1 MSENQI
7 RHLLKRVTAELHE
20 TRQRL
25 QRVQDDQ
32 TEPIAIVGMA
42 CRFPGGVRSP
52 EDLWRLVA
60 DGTDAIAEFPGDRG
74 WDVEGLYD
82 PDPDRPGKTYTRH
95 GGFLDGIADFDAEFF
110 GISPREALATDPQQR
125 LLLESAWEAF
135 ERAGIDVSTLKGSRT
150 GVFAGMNGQD
160 YAARLPE
167 VPEAV
172 DGYLSI
178 GNAASVAS
186 GRIAYSFG
194 FEGPAVTV
202 DTACSSSLVALHLA
216 VQSLRSGESDLALA
230 GGVTVMTSPIG
241 FVEFSRQR
249 GLAPDGRVKAF
260 ARAADGT
267 GWAEGVGFLL
277 VERLS
282 DARRLGHRVLAV
294 VRGSAVN
301 QDGASN
307 GLTAPNGPSQQR
319 VIRQALAS
327 AGLSVSEV
335 DLVEAH
341 GTGTTL
347 GDPIEAQALL
357 ATYGRGRPVGRPLW
371 LGSLKSNIGHTQAAA
386 GVAGVIKVVQA
397 IRHGVLPATLHV
409 DEPSPFVEW
418 SAGSVELLVEAR
430 EWPVSGG
437 PRRAGVSAFGVSG
450 TNAHVII
457 EQAPDEPGPAG
468 LVPAGVGGS
477 EVDAGVVGDVA
488 GSELVAGSASVG
500 GVVPWVVSGRSV
512 AGLRGQAGRLAGFV
526 GSDPGLGVG
535 DVGFSLARGRGV
547 LEERAVVV
555 GAGRGELVAG
565 LEALASGDSVAGVVS
580 GRAGGGLGFLFTGQG
595 SQRVGM
601 GRELY
606 GRFGVFA
613 AAFDEVVAEL
623 DRELS
628 GVLQECGVG
637 SVREVVFGE
646 GGVLDR
652 TLLDR
657 TVFAQAGLFAVQV
670 GLFRLLGS
678 WGVVPDFV
686 VGHSVGEVSAAYV
699 AGVWS
704 LGDAVRVV
712 AARGRLMQALPVGG
726 AMVAIEASE
735 REVLEALAGLDS
747 ADIAAP
753 ANSAGSGGVG
763 VAAVNGPSS
772 VVVSGDED
780 LVSSVVEG
788 FVGRGRRVR
797 RLVVSHAFHSARM
810 EPMLAD
816 FRRVLERVVF
826 AEPRVGV
833 VSALSG
839 RLVVGGELGEVD
851 YWVRQ
856 VREPVRFADAVGVLD
871 AAGVTTFV
879 ELGPDGVLSAM
890 ARQSLPEGEG
900 AGPYVLVPVLRKD
913 RSEEV
918 TALLALGHA
927 FVHGSSIDWEAVF
940 PGARRVDLPTYAF
953 QRQRYWLEPDLR
965 GAGDAT
971 GLGLGAAD
979 HPLLGGAIG
988 LADADAVV
996 LTGRL
1001 SLKSHPW
1008 LADHAVAGTVLVPGT
1023 AFVELAIRAGD
1034 EVGLDTLEELV
1045 IETPLVL
1052 PEGGAVH
1059 VQVSVGAPDGEG
1071 GRVVAIHSRPE
1082 DAQGEA
1088 EWTRH
1093 AGGRVVPGSRN
1104 DDFSLAEWPPVDAT
1118 ALDVTDFYPAL
1129 AGAGLDYGPAFQGVR
1144 AAWRQGETLLA
1155 EVSLADGEREDA
1167 ARFGVHPALL
1177 DAALHVAAHDTL
1189 SATPAGGNRLPF
1201 AWQGVRLHASGASV
1215 VRVRLTPIG
1224 AEEWTIQVTDATGAP
1239 VASVERLRSR
1249 LIEAGRLREARS
1261 VSRDSLF
1268 QVGWIEPPAVD
1279 HADTPDAHDFSDVVV
1294 ISGTVDPDPSAG
1306 VAPVVHEV
1314 TNRVL
1319 AELRRWLGEER
1330 AASARAIVVTRNAVS
1345 VSRKETVDPRAAAV
1359 WGLVRSAQSE
1369 QPGRIVLIDADRD
1382 LGAEA
1387 VPLLAAGEP
1396 QLAVR
1401 GERILVP
1408 RLERVTDPE
1417 AEAVPLNPEG
1427 TVLITGGTGGLGGLL
1442 ARHVVTEHGARHL
1455 ILTSRRGA
1463 WAPGAAEL
1471 RDELAGLGARVDIV
1485 AGDVADRAFVER
1497 VLAAIPAEHPLT
1509 AVVHTAGIVDDGVID
1524 SLTPERVDAVL
1535 RPKVDA
1541 AWNLHEL
1548 TRDHDLAWFVLY
1560 SSVAGVLGSAGQ
1572 ASYAAANTF
1581 LDALAEH
1588 RRGAGLPALSL
1599 AWGLWERSTGV
1610 TAHLTGVDRARAAR
1624 GGVRPLPTE
1633 EGLELFDAALRLG
1646 PAALVPAA
1654 LDLNAVRAAEEIPP
1668 LLRGLV
1674 RPSRRA
1680 ARYEAAGSPL
1690 ARRLAGLTGEQRD
1703 ELLLNLVR
1711 TEAAAVLGAGAEA
1724 VQARRAFGDL
1734 GLDSL
1739 TAVEL
1744 RNRLNT
1750 ATGLRLPATL
1760 TFDHPTPFALAGYLR
1775 GELEGRA
1782 GKEPA
1787 VQAVPAP
1794 AAEDAIAIVGMACR
1808 LPGGV
1813 GSPDDLWRLVASG
1826 GDAISEFPSDRGWDL
1841 EALFDADPAHPGT
1854 SYTRHGGFLH
1864 EAADFDAE
1872 FFGISPREALATDPQ
1887 QRLLLET
1894 AWEAF
1899 EGAGIDPAVLR
1910 GSRTGVFTGVMYH
1923 DYAPRVGE
1931 APAPLEGYLAN
1942 GNAGSVASGRIAY
1955 SFGFEGPAVTVDTA
1969 CSSSLVALHL
1979 AVQSLR
1985 SGESDLALAGG
1996 VAVMASPAVFVEF
2009 SRQRGLAADGRC
2021 KAYAGAADGTGWA
2034 EGVTLLLV
2042 ERLAD
2047 ARRLGHEVL
2056 AVVRGTA
2063 VNQDGA
2069 SNGLTAPNGPS
2080 QQRVIRQALANARLT
2095 PAEVD
2100 AVEGHGTGT
2109 TLGDPI
2115 EAQAL
2120 IAAYGQD
2127 RPGERPLW
2135 LGSLKSNIGH
2145 TQAAAGAAGI
2155 IKMVQ
2160 AIRHGVL
2167 PRTLH
2172 VDEPSPHVDWSAG
2185 AVELLTE
2192 AREWPDTGAPR
2203 RAGVSAFGVS
2213 GTNAHVIIEQA
2224 PRDEA
2229 APARTEQVSPG
2240 AVTPAPTEEV
2250 PVGDVTPVQVGRTPS
2265 TEAAP
2270 ARAEPHG
2277 GPLPWTV
2284 SGRTPEAL
2292 HAQAAR
2298 LADHIEGPDDPAGS
2312 GAPAPGQTGTPAL
2325 APDPRDVGLSL
2336 ATTRSAFEHRAVVI
2350 ADDGDGLVSGLR
2362 ALAAGTSSPKVV
2374 RGVADAGGK
2383 VVFVFP
2389 GQGSQWTGMA
2399 VELLDTAPV
2408 FARRLADC
2416 AEALSP
2422 YVDWSPAEVLR
2433 GVPGAPEQDRV
2444 DVVQPLLWA
2453 VMVSLA
2459 ALWESYGVRPAAVV
2473 GHSQGEIAAA
2483 CVAGALSLEDA
2494 ARVVAL
2500 RSRAILAL
2508 AGSGAM
2514 ASVALPPDEVE
2525 TGISGSAGRVSVA
2538 AVNGPTQVVIS
2549 GDPDAVTALVDGYKA
2564 EDVRARIIPVDYA
2577 SHSAHVERIQADV
2590 REALA
2595 SIRPRPGD
2603 VPILSTV
2610 TGDWIGTT
2618 PMDADYWYTNLR
2630 ERVRF
2635 EEATR
2640 VLAEQGH
2647 DVFIEISPHPVL
2659 TSGIQE
2665 TLDAVAPGAAVAG
2678 SLRREQG
2685 GLDRFLTSLAEVYV
2699 RGVPV
2704 DWRVAYP
2711 GARRVPL
2718 PTYSFRRRRFWL
2730 DAAPAGGRPVQET
2743 PVVEPATRSIT
2754 TLAGAE
2760 LDEALV
2766 ELVRT
2771 ESAVVLG
2778 HDGASAIDLGKA
2790 FRELGLD
2797 SLTAVDL
2804 RNRLGAATGLQLPA
2818 TLVFDYPT
2826 PAAIAGYLRNELSS
2840 PGEAV
2845 RFPSA
2850 SASLDYLETVF
2861 SSGTED
2867 TPEHAELLTRMRA
2880 LLDRWGTSAPPT
2892 VAGVDLDS
2900 ATDEELFRLLD
2911 HDIDS
2916 L

>member
-1 MSENQI
+1 MSEDQI

-42 CRFPGGVRSP
+42 CRFPGGVNSP
-52 EDLWRLVA
+52 RDLWDLVA
-60 DGTDAIAEFPGDRG
+60 EGRDAVSEFPSDRG
-74 WDVEGLYD
+74 WDLEGLYD
-82 PDPDRPGKTYTRH
+82 PDPDRPGRTYTRH

-125 LLLESAWEAF
+125 LLLESAWETF
-135 ERAGIDVSTLKGSRT
+135 ERAGIDVSTLRGSRT

-230 GGVTVMTSPIG
+230 GGVTVMTSPVG

-282 DARRLGHRVLAV
+282 DARRLGHGVLAV

-319 VIRQALAS
+319 VIRQALAG
-327 AGLSVSEV
+327 AGLSASEV

-357 ATYGRGRPVGRPLW
+357 ATYGQGRPVGRPLW
-371 LGSLKSNIGHTQAAA
+371 LGSVKSNIGHTQAAA

-397 IRHGVLPATLHV
+397 IRHGVLPGTLHV
-409 DEPSPFVEW
+409 DEPSPHVDW
-418 SAGSVELLVEAR
+418 SGGSVELLTEAR
-430 EWPVSGG
+430 EWPGSGG
-437 PRRAGVSAFGVSG
+437 VRRAGVSAFGVSG

-457 EQAPDEPGPAG
+457 EQAPEEP
-468 LVPAGVGGS
+468 VSGGS
-477 EVDAGVVGDVA
+477 V
-488 GSELVAGSASVG
+488 SVG

-512 AGLRGQAGRLAGFV
+512 AGLRDQAARLAEFV
-526 GSDPGLGVG
+526 KAGSHLQLG
-535 DVGFSLARGRGV
+535 DVGYSLARGRGV

-555 GAGRGELVAG
+555 AADVVDLVAG
-565 LEALASGDSVAGVVS
+565 LEALAAGEASSQVVQ
-580 GRAGGGLGFLFTGQG
+580 GRAGGGLAYLFTGQG
-595 SQRVGM
+595 SQREGM

-606 GRFGVFA
+606 GRFPVFA

-623 DRELS
+623 DRHLD
-628 GVLQECGVG
+628 GV
-637 SVREVVFGE
+637 SVREVVFGAS
-646 GGVLDR
+646 G
-652 TLLDR
+652 LLDR
-657 TVFAQAGLFAVQV
+657 TVFTQSGLFAVQV
-670 GLFRLLGS
+670 GLFRLLES
-678 WGVVPDFV
+678 WGVAPDYLA
-686 VGHSVGEVSAAYV
+686 GHSIGEVSGAYL

-704 LGDAVRVV
+704 LEDAAKVV
-712 AARGRLMQALPVGG
+712 AARGRLMQGLPSGG
-726 AMVAIEASE
+726 AMAAIEASE
-735 REVLEALAGLDS
+735 HEVLDALPDTSRIG
-747 ADIAAP
+747 I
-753 ANSAGSGGVG
+753 
-763 VAAVNGPSS
+763 AAVNGPSA

-780 LVSSVVEG
+780 LVAAVVDG
-788 FVGRGRRVR
+788 FARQGRRVR
-797 RLVVSHAFHSARM
+797 RLSVSHAFHSARM
-810 EPMLAD
+810 EPMLDD
-816 FRRVLERVVF
+816 FRQVLAEVTF
-826 AEPRVGV
+826 NEPRIPL
-833 VSALSG
+833 VSTLTG
-839 RLVVGGELGEVD
+839 RLATGQELGDPE

-856 VREPVRFADAVGVLD
+856 VREPVRFADAVSTLD
-871 AAGVTTFV
+871 AAGVTTFL

-890 ARQSLPEGEG
+890 ARQSLPERDDAE
-900 AGPYVLVPVLRKD
+900 PHVLIPLLRKD
-913 RSEEV
+913 RPEEV
-918 TALLALGHA
+918 TAFLALGQAHI
-927 FVHGSSIDWEAVF
+927 HGSPIDWETVF
-940 PGARRVDLPTYAF
+940 PGANRVDLPTYAF
-953 QRQRYWLEPDLR
+953 QRQRYWLDASPA
-965 GAGDAT
+965 GAADAS

-988 LADADAVV
+988 LADADAVL

-1001 SLKSHPW
+1001 SLRSHPW
-1008 LADHAVAGTVLVPGT
+1008 LADHAIAGTVVVPGT

-1034 EVGLDTLEELV
+1034 EVGAEALDELV

-1052 PEGGAVH
+1052 PERGAVH
-1059 VQVSVGAPDGEG
+1059 IQVSVGARDDDG
-1071 GRVVAIHSRPE
+1071 GRAVAIHSRPE
-1082 DAQGEA
+1082 NFSPENSRPENGQGDTGWTKHA
-1088 EWTRH
+1088 E
-1093 AGGRVVPGSRN
+1093 GRVVPGSREEA
-1104 DDFSLAEWPPVDAT
+1104 SGLAEWPPADAV
-1118 ALDVTDFYPAL
+1118 ALDVADFYRTL

-1177 DAALHVAAHDTL
+1177 DAALHVAAYETL
-1189 SATPAGGNRLPF
+1189 PDTPAGGNRLPF
-1201 AWQGVRLHASGASV
+1201 AWRGVRLHASGASA
-1215 VRVRLTPIG
+1215 VRVRLTPAG
-1224 AEEWTIQVTDATGAP
+1224 AEEWAIQVADATGAP
-1239 VASVERLRSR
+1239 VASVEGLRSR
-1249 LIEAGRLREARS
+1249 LIEADRLREARS
-1261 VSRDSLF
+1261 ASRDSLF
-1268 QVGWIEPPAVD
+1268 QVGWVEPP
-1279 HADTPDAHDFSDVVV
+1279 TEENTSDAPEVSEVVV
-1294 ISGTVDPDPSAG
+1294 ISGVADPGPSAG
-1306 VAPVVHEV
+1306 VPAAVHEV

-1330 AASARAIVVTRNAVS
+1330 PASARAIVVTRNAVA
-1345 VSRKETVDPRAAAV
+1345 VSAEETVDPRSAAV

-1369 QPGRIVLIDADRD
+1369 QPGRIVLVDGDRD

-1387 VPLLAAGEP
+1387 VRSLAAGEPQLAAGELQPAAGEP

-1408 RLERVTDPE
+1408 RLVRATGP
-1417 AEAVPLNPEG
+1417 AAGAVPLDPEG

-1455 ILTSRRGA
+1455 VLTSRRGA

-1471 RDELAGLGARVDIV
+1471 RDELAELGARVDIV
-1485 AGDVADRAFVER
+1485 AGDVADRAFLEG
-1497 VLAAIPAEHPLT
+1497 VLAAIPAGHPLT
-1509 AVVHTAGIVDDGVID
+1509 AVVHTAGVVDDGVVG
-1524 SLTPERVDAVL
+1524 SLTAERVGAVL

-1541 AWNLHEL
+1541 AWHLHEL

-1588 RRGAGLPALSL
+1588 RRSEGLPALSL
-1599 AWGLWERSTGV
+1599 AWGLWEQRTGV
-1610 TAHLTGVDRARAAR
+1610 TAHLTDLDRARAAR
-1624 GGVRPLPTE
+1624 GGVRPLPTA

-1646 PAALVPAA
+1646 SPVLVPAA
-1654 LDLNAVRAAEEIPP
+1654 LDLPAVRGAEEIPP

-1674 RPSRRA
+1674 RPSRRVARDA
-1680 ARYEAAGSPL
+1680 AEGSPL
-1690 ARRLAGLTGEQRD
+1690 VRRLAGLTGERRE
-1703 ELLLNLVR
+1703 ELLLDLVR
-1711 TEAAAVLGAGAEA
+1711 TEAAAVLGAGVE
-1724 VQARRAFGDL
+1724 VVRARRAFGDL

-1744 RNRLNT
+1744 RNRLNA

-1760 TFDHPTPFALAGYLR
+1760 TFDHPTPSALAGYLQ
-1775 GELEGRA
+1775 
-1782 GKEPA
+1782 GKLGGKHEK
-1787 VQAVPAP
+1787 
-1794 AAEDAIAIVGMACR
+1794 AAETVSAPVAGDAIAIVGMACR
-1808 LPGGV
+1808 LPGGI

-1826 GDAISEFPSDRGWDL
+1826 GDAISEFPADRGWDL
-1841 EALFDADPAHPGT
+1841 ETLFDADPAHPGT

-1894 AWEAF
+1894 AWEAL
-1899 EGAGIDPAVLR
+1899 EGAGIDPATLR

-1996 VAVMASPAVFVEF
+1996 VAVMASPSVFVEF

-2080 QQRVIRQALANARLT
+2080 QQRVIRQALANAGLA
-2095 PAEVD
+2095 PSEVD

-2192 AREWPDTGAPR
+2192 AREWPDTGVPR

-2224 PRDEA
+2224 PPGETAPAHRIEPIPPSETAHVRAEGDPSSEA
-2229 APARTEQVSPG
+2229 APAGV
-2240 AVTPAPTEEV
+2240 
-2250 PVGDVTPVQVGRTPS
+2250 
-2265 TEAAP
+2265 
-2270 ARAEPHG
+2270 EPYG
-2277 GPLPWTV
+2277 GPLLWTV

-2298 LADHIEGPDDPAGS
+2298 LAAFVGDSDEARIVEDPSALGNLSKTGVVEGPDETGAGVAA
-2312 GAPAPGQTGTPAL
+2312 GPDRKVAADLDRKVVAD
-2325 APDPRDVGLSL
+2325 PDPRDVGLSL
-2336 ATTRSAFEHRAVVI
+2336 ATTRSAFEHRAVVL
-2350 ADDGDGLVSGLR
+2350 ATDDSSDSEGDGDGGGLVAGLR
-2362 ALAAGTSSPKVV
+2362 ALAAGTSSPRVV
-2374 RGVADAGGK
+2374 RGVADADGK

-2389 GQGSQWTGMA
+2389 GQGSQWAGMA

-2408 FARRLADC
+2408 FARRLAAC
-2416 AEALSP
+2416 EEALSP

-2433 GVPGAPEQDRV
+2433 GVPGAPERDRV

-2483 CVAGALSLEDA
+2483 CVAGTLSLEDA

-2525 TGISGSAGRVSVA
+2525 ARIAGPAGRVSVA
-2538 AVNGPTQVVIS
+2538 AVNGPSQVVIS
-2549 GDPDAVTALVDGYKA
+2549 GDPDTVAGLVDDYKA
-2564 EDVRARIIPVDYA
+2564 GGVRARLVPVDYA
-2577 SHSAHVERIQADV
+2577 SHSAHVERIRAELG
-2590 REALA
+2590 EALA
-2595 SIRPRPGD
+2595 PVRPRAGE

-2618 PMDADYWYTNLR
+2618 PMDADYWYANLR

-2635 EEATR
+2635 EEAVR
-2640 VLAEQGH
+2640 ALAEQGH

-2665 TLDAVAPGAAVAG
+2665 TLDTAAPGAVVAG
-2678 SLRREQG
+2678 SLRRDQG

-2704 DWRVAYP
+2704 DWRAVYP

-2718 PTYSFRRRRFWL
+2718 PTYAFRRRRFWL
-2730 DAAPAGGRPVQET
+2730 DAAPTGGRPVQEV
-2743 PVVEPATRSIT
+2743 PVAEPVTSSTRSIA
-2754 TLAGAE
+2754 TLAGTE

-2804 RNRLGAATGLQLPA
+2804 RNRLGAATGLRLPA

-2861 SSGTED
+2861 SSGAGD
-2867 TPEHAELLTRMRA
+2867 APEHAELLTRMRS
-2880 LLDRWGTSAPPT
+2880 LLDRWGTATPPP

-2911 HDIDS
+2911 QDIDS